1 MIRPHDGDEDAT
13 HRVAE
18 PHRPEGEQR
27 SKRGRDEAAN
37 SNTSTVIKT
46 PKTPSENALSRS
58 GVALPMVIVLM
69 KNVNVQLL
77 VHICLVV
84 ATASRGHAVV
94 GSHTSGRVYQ
104 RGGALLTSIYSKALR
119 QSSWLLQIGGSLY
132 KR

>member
-1 MIRPHDGDEDAT
+1 MAMKTQLTASLSHIGQKASSARNVD
-13 HRVAE
+13 V
-18 PHRPEGEQR
+18 
-27 SKRGRDEAAN
+27 DEAAN

>member
-1 MIRPHDGDEDAT
+1 MAMKTQLTASLSHVGQKASSARNVD
-13 HRVAE
+13 V
-18 PHRPEGEQR
+18 
-27 SKRGRDEAAN
+27 DEAAN

>member
-1 MIRPHDGDEDAT
+1 MAMKTQLTASLSHVGQKASSARNVDI
-13 HRVAE
+13 
-18 PHRPEGEQR
+18 
-27 SKRGRDEAAN
+27 DEAAIPRRAPL
-37 SNTSTVIKT
+37 SKRRRRRRRMHSAARE
-46 PKTPSENALSRS
+46 SAL
-58 GVALPMVIVLM
+58 AMVIVLM
-69 KNVNVQLL
+69 KNVSVQLL
-77 VHICLVV
+77 VDICLVV